1 MEMDP
6 KELYEILEG
15 IALFHEEEY
24 YLWTIIAE
32 DGEIHI
38 VNTERDDKDSDD

>member
-1 MEMDP
+1 MAE
-6 KELYEILEG
+6 EL
-15 IALFHEEEY
+15 IALSYEEEY
-24 YLWTIIAE
+24 YHSTIIAE